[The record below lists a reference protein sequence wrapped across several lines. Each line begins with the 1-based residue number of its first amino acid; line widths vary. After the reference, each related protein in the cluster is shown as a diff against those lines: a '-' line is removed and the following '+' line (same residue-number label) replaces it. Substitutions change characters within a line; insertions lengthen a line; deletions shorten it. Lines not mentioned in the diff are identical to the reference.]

1 MEVPTTGSTF
11 SEKDNKIDLVINSSS
26 PKFEDLI
33 DIKNY
38 NITNIPKK
46 NSKKHYK
53 NQKKLKFCIK
63 KIGHTL
69 CFFSDNMGNPLIM
82 IGPHWPMYVIFC
94 GGVTI
99 GYIAFFHAFFKKL
112 NLFFKIFG
120 ITSFSTF
127 FLSYS
132 GTFFLNP
139 GYPERNE
146 YSLVGKPR
154 MLYKNCPYC
163 EIWERVDRK
172 ISHCMECGVCVEGHD
187 HHCPWTG
194 KCIGRKTINYFY
206 VFITSVFINFF
217 FFIAALISID
227 NKKGK

>member
-1 MEVPTTGSTF
+1 MC
-11 SEKDNKIDLVINSSS
+11 INIIQL
-26 PKFEDLI
+26 KLF
-33 DIKNY
+33 KNLLY
-38 NITNIPKK
+38 
-46 NSKKHYK
+46 
-53 NQKKLKFCIK
+53 
-63 KIGHTL
+63 L
-69 CFFSDNMGNPLIM
+69 CFFSDKMGNPLIM